1 MKEKELIKR
10 MSEIIIDTLDTKGH
24 AGHASRIIYFG
35 HFSPKMF
42 SPGMFFRCKPET
54 SVRMA
59 INIFYEIGEEKADEL
74 VMKVYLEFKKLV
86 FGDDSIIDRINNEH
100 ATKKKKKK

>member
-1 MKEKELIKR
+1 MLVKKLIEK

-24 AGHASRIIYFG
+24 AGHASRIINFG

-100 ATKKKKKK
+100 ASKKKKKK